1 MQSSNVRTRQLH
13 GGSALAPGCQA
24 RGGGEGG
31 RLLVG
36 TAFLRG
42 DQGALELD
50 SGDGC
55 TTVKTQKTP
64 EPSTFKGARFMA
76 CDFYLN

>member
-1 MQSSNVRTRQLH
+1 M
-13 GGSALAPGCQA
+13 GA
-24 RGGGEGG
+24 
-31 RLLVG
+31 
-36 TAFLRG
+36 AFLRG

-64 EPSTFKGARFMA
+64 EPSTFKGASFMA